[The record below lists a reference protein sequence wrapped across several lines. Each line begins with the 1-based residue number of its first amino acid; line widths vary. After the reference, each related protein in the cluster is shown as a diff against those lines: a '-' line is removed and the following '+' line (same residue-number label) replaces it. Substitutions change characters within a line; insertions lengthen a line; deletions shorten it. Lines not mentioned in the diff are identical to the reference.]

1 MNRDKNIDI
10 EALELAQP
18 GFANGIS
25 TYLKDAIKEGR
36 HSLTEDEKLNII
48 AEAALHYGRFLTAL
62 GVDWQNDP
70 NSSNTPK
77 RVAKRSEEHTS
88 ELQSH

>member
-48 AEAALHYGRFLTAL
+48 AEAALHYGRF
-62 GVDWQNDP
+62 
-70 NSSNTPK
+70 
-77 RVAKRSEEHTS
+77 
-88 ELQSH
+88 